1 MKTNPMKHLV
11 YLALLFVF
19 TACTTSK
26 KIVSSHEGNQ
36 ALPELPLSELDIP
49 IQIAAA
55 PILAR
60 AEKLVPSTFTSDGW
74 PELLHP
80 SCDFRYKYRF
90 VRTNLQVSS
99 TNNLISIRF
108 GGNYQVSGSKCLCTA
123 GIPVTPWISGS
134 CGFQPQPLRRVNMA
148 LSTNIQF
155 LPNYTVRTITNINQ
169 IQPLDKCEVS
179 FFSSD
184 ITQLVMDSIRSSL
197 AAFSAALDQTIAG
210 LSFTNFVNPLR
221 DSSYKK
227 MMIGNYG
234 YLLLNPTALR
244 IGQLNYAKDS
254 FSISLGIS
262 CRPQLSSDPVNHVAV
277 PPSLPALLQTEN
289 RNGFRIY
296 FNMNYDFDFLTRML
310 KDSLHNKVFD
320 YKGRTIVVKDAS
332 IKGIEDQKVEIRIDF
347 AGSNHGSIYLRGTP
361 TLDSAKQT
369 LSMPD
374 IQYSFEGEDLAL
386 KIGRSLFRNKIR
398 KTIQGKSYLDIA
410 ALLTTN
416 KAMIDQQMNREWIKG
431 FRSSGALREAK
442 ILSMLVTSQ
451 NIQLQ
456 VFINGEMKLLGGNL

>member
-1 MKTNPMKHLV
+1 
-11 YLALLFVF
+11 
-19 TACTTSK
+19 
-26 KIVSSHEGNQ
+26 
-36 ALPELPLSELDIP
+36 
-49 IQIAAA
+49 
-55 PILAR
+55 
-60 AEKLVPSTFTSDGW
+60 
-74 PELLHP
+74 
-80 SCDFRYKYRF
+80 
-90 VRTNLQVSS
+90 
-99 TNNLISIRF
+99 
-108 GGNYQVSGSKCLCTA
+108 
-123 GIPVTPWISGS
+123 
-134 CGFQPQPLRRVNMA
+134 MA
-148 LSTNIQF
+148 LSTNLQF
-155 LPNYTVRTITNINQ
+155 LPNYTVRTVTNINQ

-179 FFSSD
+179 VFSSD

-210 LSFTNFVNPLR
+210 LSFTSFINPLR

-227 MMIGNYG
+227 MTIGNYG

-262 CRPQLSSDPVNHVAV
+262 CRPQLSSDPVNHITA
-277 PPSLPALLQTEN
+277 PPALPALLQTEN
-289 RNGFRIY
+289 RNGFRVY

-332 IKGIEDQKVEIRIDF
+332 IKGIEDQKVEVRIDF

-410 ALLTTN
+410 ALLTAN
-416 KAMIDQQMNREWIKG
+416 KVMIDQQMNREWIKG
-431 FRSSGALREAK
+431 FRSSGTLKEAK

-451 NIQLQ
+451 SVQLQ